1 MSIATKFLPLIWKSW
16 RARARQIFYMC
27 FRNVL
32 KYSDFIF
39 YVATIKNNKFNV
51 NLRFCNKYRPISEA
65 CRRTRA
71 GCAPKILWKIF
82 AKIIY
87 LKVCKF
93 SFSQK
98 HTGIQ
103 VPKKRGQF
111 LSKVCAHI
119 TFWYHIL
126 NVSKQ
131 TRHFERLV
139 LIFEG
144 NQFLSYGSA

>member
-1 MSIATKFLPLIWKSW
+1 MLFHILSISVRQKLIALKNFEIFRNQLEISIATKFLRLILRGW
-16 RARARQIFYMC
+16 RARTHQIFYMC
-27 FRNVL
+27 SRNVL

-71 GCAPKILWKIF
+71 GCAPKNFQKIL

-93 SFSQK
+93 SFTQK
-98 HTGIQ
+98 HTSKSLKKP
-103 VPKKRGQF
+103 VDNCPK
-111 LSKVCAHI
+111 LLP
-119 TFWYHIL
+119 T
-126 NVSKQ
+126 
-131 TRHFERLV
+131 
-139 LIFEG
+139 
-144 NQFLSYGSA
+144 